1 MSDGENTTLKRTSM
15 SCTHIELN
23 AEVIGLSAGSKGG
36 VVSERVEP
44 GFFREAN

>member
-1 MSDGENTTLKRTSM
+1 MSDGENTTLNRTSM

-23 AEVIGLSAGSKGG
+23 AEVVGLSAGSKD

-44 GFFREAN
+44 GFCRGAN